1 MKQGKRYQ
9 RMEETRAQ
17 VLRYAVAL
25 FLEQGYRETTLDQIA
40 RRIDRTKGAV
50 LRAYPDKE
58 AILYAL
64 VTHMFSAQFSAARSM
79 LGENA
84 DPLLIYCVETALQ
97 LHICELS
104 EPLRDLYTSAYTLPT
119 TADYIYRST
128 AKELQQVFGKYLPNA
143 APSDFYELELASGGV
158 MRGLMTLK
166 CDMYFTI
173 EKKIAL
179 FLRCALKIYD
189 VPGQE
194 REAVITQVQAMD
206 LAAMARSTVENTVR
220 LAQAGFDRD
229 TLRASAADADERGV
243 DML

>member
-1 MKQGKRYQ
+1 MKQRKRYQ

-17 VLRYAVAL
+17 VLRDAVVL

-40 RRIDRTKGAV
+40 TRIGRTKSAV

-64 VTHMFSAQFSAARSM
+64 VTHMFSVQFSGAWSM

-84 DPLLIYCVETALQ
+84 GSLLIYGVETALQ

-104 EPLRDLYTSAYTLPT
+104 ESLRDLYTAAYTLPST
-119 TADYIYRST
+119 TEYIYRST
-128 AKELQQVFGKYLPNA
+128 AQKLQQIFGKYLPDA
-143 APSDFYELELASGGV
+143 SQSDFYELDLVSAGV
-158 MRGLMTLK
+158 MRGLMARK

-179 FLRCALKIYD
+179 FLRCALKVYD
-189 VPGQE
+189 VPVEE
-194 REAVITQVQAMD
+194 REAVISRVLAMD
-206 LAAMARSTVENTVR
+206 LAAIARSTVENTIR
-220 LAQAGFDRD
+220 LAQAGFDRNTLWASATETREED
-229 TLRASAADADERGV
+229 TL
-243 DML
+243 

>member
-17 VLRYAVAL
+17 VLREAVVL
-25 FLEQGYRETTLDQIA
+25 FLEQGYRETTLEQIA
-40 RRIDRTKGAV
+40 ACTGRTKSAV

-64 VTHMFSAQFSAARSM
+64 ATHMFGAQFSGARSM
-79 LGENA
+79 LGESV
-84 DPLLIYCVETALQ
+84 DPLLIYGVETALQ

-104 EPLRDLYTSAYTLPT
+104 ESLRDLYTAAYSLPST
-119 TADYIYRST
+119 TEYIYRST
-128 AKELQQVFGKYLPNA
+128 AQELQQIFGKYLPDA
-143 APSDFYELELASGGV
+143 QQCDFYELELVSSGV
-158 MRGLMTLK
+158 MRGLMARR

-189 VPGQE
+189 VPSEE
-194 REAVITQVQAMD
+194 REALIRRVLEMD

-220 LAQAGFDRD
+220 LAKAGFDQD
-229 TLRASAADADERGV
+229 TLQAFAAQESEVDAG
-243 DML
+243 

>member
-17 VLRYAVAL
+17 VLRESVVL
-25 FLEQGYRETTLDQIA
+25 FLEQGYRETTIEQIA
-40 RRIDRTKGAV
+40 ACAGRTKSAV

-64 VTHMFSAQFSAARSM
+64 VTHMFSVQFSGARSM
-79 LGENA
+79 LGGNA
-84 DPLLIYCVETALQ
+84 DLLLLYGVETALQ

-104 EPLRDLYTSAYTLPT
+104 ESLRDLYTTAYSLPST
-119 TADYIYRST
+119 MEYIYRRT
-128 AKELQQVFGKYLPNA
+128 AQELQQIFGKYLPDA
-143 APSDFYELELASGGV
+143 AQSDFYELELVSAGV
-158 MRGLMTLK
+158 MRGLMARK

-179 FLRCALKIYD
+179 FLRCALKVYD
-189 VPGQE
+189 VPAEE
-194 REAVITQVQAMD
+194 REAVISRVLAMD
-206 LAAMARSTVENTVR
+206 LAAIARGMVENTVR

-229 TLRASAADADERGV
+229 TLRASAAETREEDE
-243 DML
+243 L

>member
-17 VLRYAVAL
+17 VLRDAVVL

-40 RRIDRTKGAV
+40 ARIGRTKSAV

-64 VTHMFSAQFSAARSM
+64 VTHMFIAQFSGVRSL
-79 LGENA
+79 LGESA
-84 DPLLIYCVETALQ
+84 DPLLIYGVETALQ

-104 EPLRDLYTSAYTLPT
+104 ESLRDLYTAAYTLPS
-119 TADYIYRST
+119 TAEYIYRST
-128 AKELQQVFGKYLPNA
+128 AQKLQQIFGKYLPDA
-143 APSDFYELELASGGV
+143 AQSDFYELDLVSAGV
-158 MRGLMTLK
+158 MRGLMARK

-173 EKKIAL
+173 ERKIAL
-179 FLRCALKIYD
+179 FLRCALKVYD
-189 VPGQE
+189 VPAEE
-194 REAVITQVQAMD
+194 REAVISRVLAMD
-206 LAAMARSTVENTVR
+206 LAAMARGTVENTVR

-229 TLRASAADADERGV
+229 TLWASAAEAREEDE
-243 DML
+243 L

>member
-64 VTHMFSAQFSAARSM
+64 VTHMFRVQFSTARSL
-79 LGENA
+79 LGEKA
-84 DPLLIYCVETALQ
+84 DPLLVYCVETAMQ
-97 LHICELS
+97 LHICELG
-104 EPLRDLYTSAYTLPT
+104 EPLRGLYTSAYTLPT
-119 TADYIYRST
+119 TSDFIYRST
-128 AKELQQVFGKYLPNA
+128 AQEQQQIFGKYLPDA
-143 APSDFYELELASGGV
+143 AESEFYELDLVSGGV
-158 MRGLMTLK
+158 MRGLMARK

-173 EKKIAL
+173 EKKITL
-179 FLRCALKIYD
+179 FLQCALKIYD
-189 VPGQE
+189 VPAQE
-194 REAVITQVQAMD
+194 RETVIPQVLAMD
-206 LAAMARSTVENTVR
+206 LAAMARSTVENTAR

-229 TLRASAADADERGV
+229 TLRASAADEREV